1 MGVAELDAVAELPG
15 GGSFGCTVSD
25 LGGDVRLSA
34 QLCSTLAASRGDGEL
49 TLGIGAV
56 RAEHQ
61 ADAAS
66 RAVPVL
72 FSGRE
77 REAPPASRAADLV
90 SSMTAVRRLGT
101 HHPCTTHAPPMHMH
115 MHTHMPCTHRRVPCV
130 CQVSGMSLSSMSHA
144 LSRGSR
150 PARPCLQLTAQTS
163 KAAAPSAFRTAS
175 TYAAAA
181 STSAAASAS
190 ASASAPAST
199 SASAS
204 ASTSASASA
213 STSASFASASAAAGT
228 SGLRPQVAPQGSPDG
243 SVQLRLSRDPKT
255 EGYRVSFEGVSPAER
270 APLPAPPPGRAAV
283 HVRMVE
289 QGGKLAV
296 AIGEAPRRAAQEGLE
311 GLAEAGGSE
320 VDERVQALATKLS
333 DAKETLAAA
342 APQGIASEER
352 LQAELRE
359 VTTQLR

>member
-1 MGVAELDAVAELPG
+1 MA
-15 GGSFGCTVSD
+15 
-25 LGGDVRLSA
+25 
-34 QLCSTLAASRGDGEL
+34 
-49 TLGIGAV
+49 
-56 RAEHQ
+56 
-61 ADAAS
+61 
-66 RAVPVL
+66 
-72 FSGRE
+72 
-77 REAPPASRAADLV
+77 
-90 SSMTAVRRLGT
+90 
-101 HHPCTTHAPPMHMH
+101 
-115 MHTHMPCTHRRVPCV
+115 
-130 CQVSGMSLSSMSHA
+130 
-144 LSRGSR
+144 
-150 PARPCLQLTAQTS
+150 
-163 KAAAPSAFRTAS
+163 
-175 TYAAAA
+175 
-181 STSAAASAS
+181 
-190 ASASAPAST
+190 
-199 SASAS
+199 
-204 ASTSASASA
+204 
-213 STSASFASASAAAGT
+213 
-228 SGLRPQVAPQGSPDG
+228 DG

-333 DAKETLAAA
+333 DAKEALAAA